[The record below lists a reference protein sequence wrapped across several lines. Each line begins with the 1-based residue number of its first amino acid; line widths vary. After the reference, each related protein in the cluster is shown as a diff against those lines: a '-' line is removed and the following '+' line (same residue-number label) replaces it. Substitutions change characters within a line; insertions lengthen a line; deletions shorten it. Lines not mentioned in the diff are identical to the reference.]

1 MKKLYFLVASTLSFL
16 CSAQTILDQAET
28 TTRTVQDP
36 QTVILTTGFRAVST
50 TSNPFIAKIG
60 ASTDTGGNPVDSDAG
75 NGNPSGTTE
84 TGSKFHDTQGN
95 IEVTGG
101 GQLQYTLPIALP
113 PGIKSVAPQVNLV
126 YTSGSGNGI
135 AGYGW
140 SLSGVTSI
148 SRMGKTIEK
157 DGEVGGINLDY
168 SDNYSFNGQRL
179 ILKSDSPATYGKD
192 GATYTTEKYSNVKI
206 KSLGTISGQ
215 SWQGPEYWEVT
226 FEDGSQA
233 WYGAT
238 TTGAST
244 ARTPLE
250 YNIVKWK
257 DAQGN
262 YITYNYTQSNNVA
275 VISNVQ
281 WGANETVAGSQN
293 FNKIEFNYS
302 ARILKEQSFVNGV
315 EFIQDKLLENV
326 LVSTNGAQFK
336 KYVVNYESP
345 NINNDTTNTLSYQFV
360 KSVQEFNS
368 QNESANPITFTT
380 KSLVTSTSEK
390 PFGDFQ
396 NVITSGDYNGDGF
409 IDFILRQPAQ
419 NGKPEGDYVY
429 FDAVNNTTPSF
440 VYLGSSNNYLTST
453 LLTFNIKPADNY
465 IKAQQGLIIIS
476 NNNFD
481 PHTTGNLELN
491 YYSIKSDSSV
501 LNSTTNPLVL
511 EYTKTINASQINF
524 DDNLYSITP
533 PTYNYI
539 SESKK
544 SEPIDFKEVDIDSD
558 GLSELIFS
566 VADAKCYQRVI
577 VEDPLKTTW
586 LCNNLGYRTIVIDN
600 SDLIANTIHTIVPPT
615 DKDILAKSS
624 IMDFDNDGKQDVMFV
639 EPTGGNTNVT
649 YSYNVSSTNTVNTQ
663 LNNLYQYVLSK
674 NSNSYSLLLKKTYT
688 VKGLSDGIQYADF
701 NGDKNIEVILPLT
714 IHLQTNAS
722 SPPSSPELYPPTG
735 WSINLNRGNGLSENY
750 QGLIN
755 YNPQPI
761 QESGAITHY
770 LTNGVIDINS
780 DGKSDFISTDNV
792 VNYTNSVYKSHFNL
806 NVLSEFKYDEN
817 GANGIKWN
825 FKYIDK
831 FNKVYDRLNVTPIY
845 GDFKINNS
853 LSKIVFLTNNVDNIN
868 DRKLISYQSYN
879 LNVDKNINSVTQGG
893 INTQIDYKE
902 LDPTVNPNFYAPV
915 KKEQYPYVELDK
927 VSQSFAVSQL
937 QQNITVNGTPLIRL
951 QDFRYRGM
959 ITHLQGRGMIGFRQ
973 TARSSWYAAGF
984 ENTKIWSGAEI
995 DPLNEGVPVKE
1006 WSIHTNIESQI
1017 FPTDLSVNNTQL
1029 TSFKSTTYKTD
1040 KLLNGVVQTGIIS
1053 DADKPKIVTAIVP
1066 TSTTSK
1072 NFITNDT
1079 TIDSVEYGD
1088 YYLPI
1093 QTISNINSGYGIKTT
1108 SLEYTHN
1115 LTGVGKDY
1123 FVGRPKSK
1131 TETMVAYGDTKSA
1144 KVDYTYAN
1152 NLLDTQKTWN
1162 RDNSGWLQEKYT
1174 YDGFGNVTQ
1183 KESSN
1188 SIDANKQTIKST
1200 YEPKGRFVIKTTDN
1214 LGLETNITYND
1225 WGQVLTQIDPLL
1237 NKLTNTYDA
1246 WGKLLTTKNN
1256 LSGTTSY
1263 TYEKLENGDTKV
1275 TEYSPDNDQKISFTN
1290 KLGQN
1295 YKSTTKGFAQGIYTS
1310 KSVEFDVLGRKT
1322 KDSEPYF
1329 EGSETPRWNVIV
1341 YDDSVYPGK
1350 ATATAFNGKQMET
1363 SVSGKTTSVK
1373 ELNGYNRTNTK
1384 TTDALGNVVSTT
1396 DKGGTITFAYNAAG
1410 EQTEA
1415 KYDTNSVK
1423 TTYDA
1428 WGNKIK
1434 LDDPSNGVY
1443 EYTYQ
1448 GYFGTISK
1456 IKSPKG
1462 TKEYTY
1468 NSLGQL
1474 ITQKE
1479 ASTDGTSTNKVISF
1493 NYDDKGRV
1501 IGKSG
1506 TSKGEAF
1513 SSYINFDSQG
1523 KSISSGESSNGKY
1536 FMQKGITY
1544 DDKARVTSY
1553 EKSLYSSGTL
1563 TKVTIENV
1571 YSSWSGDL
1579 YQVKDKSSGK
1589 ILWQLDETN
1598 AKGLVKSAK
1607 LGGTTINNL
1616 YDANYFLINT
1626 SHTKTVGGNTVLQ
1639 MGYTFN
1645 AIKNELTHRTRGG
1658 DFNLSESFTYDDN
1671 NRLLNWTNPKTG
1683 VLSNN
1688 VYDIKGRI
1696 TSNDQVGTI
1705 KFENTTSL
1713 YRPSSVVLNAAG
1725 TANYNN
1731 DLIQTI
1737 SYNENN
1743 DPIFIDG
1750 IKGDVAFQYGLT
1762 AMRQRVTYGGNF
1774 AADQEGKFT
1783 KFYSEDGSYEI
1794 LKDNVTGKEK
1804 HLLYIGGT
1812 PYESNIVFIK
1822 NYTETTGSYKFLH
1835 KDYLGSILAVSDE
1848 NGNALEQRHYD
1859 AWGNFTH
1866 LKIGAGAMITDKNI
1880 IDNTA
1885 LLIDRGYTSHEHFAE
1900 VGIIHMNGRLYDPL
1914 LRRFLNADENI
1925 QDPTNTQNYNK
1936 YGYVLNNPLMFSD
1949 PTGEFLFA
1957 AIALWAVAHSF
1968 WAAVIIG
1975 ATVGLASYSLGVGI
1989 TGQKWNFGGAL
2000 KSVFYGAVSGAVTF
2014 GIGTLF
2020 STASPG
2026 IFTELGRGLAH
2037 GFAQGFLSLV
2047 QGQDFTSAFAS
2058 AALGSLGAYGYG
2070 KAVGNFAG
2078 KAGGQILFG
2087 ALTGGVGAELTG
2099 GNFWQGAI
2107 IGGVVAGLN
2116 HVAHE
2121 ITKPATIIAGI
2132 YGAGGD
2138 DAGDNPFLK
2147 EIVERQGGKMFTSSW
2162 GTNDKEILN
2171 YLVSGHN
2178 DGKQIV
2184 IYGYSR
2190 GGVAAVRIANA
2201 LGDMNIH
2208 VAEVNLF
2215 DPVGLYGG
2223 GDLVFTHPYVM
2234 KVNNYYQRNTL
2245 DSYKLLGADNP
2256 FNGSR
2261 VRANFQWP
2269 VLNQIDYTGQNYKG
2283 IPVGHLNIIDKVYGH

>member
-1 MKKLYFLVASTLSFL
+1 MKKIYFLVASTLSL
-16 CSAQTILDQAET
+16 ICSAQTILNQSET

-36 QTVILTTGFRAVST
+36 QTVIVTTGFRAVST

-60 ASTDTGGNPVDSDAG
+60 ASTDTGGSPVDSGAG
-75 NGNPSGTTE
+75 SGNPSGTTD
-84 TGSKFHDTQGN
+84 TPTNKFHDTQGN

-140 SLSGVTSI
+140 SISGLSSI

-157 DGEVGGINLDY
+157 DGAVGGINLDY
-168 SDNYSFNGQRL
+168 SDYYSFNGQRL
-179 ILKSDSPATYGKD
+179 ILKNDSPATYGKN
-192 GATYTTEKYSNVKI
+192 GATYTTEKYSNVLI
-206 KSLGTISGQ
+206 KSLGSITGQ
-215 SWQGPEYWEVT
+215 PWTGPEYWEVT

-238 TTGAST
+238 TTAANT

-262 YITYNYTQSNNVA
+262 YISYNYIQDINTNVA
-275 VISNVQ
+275 VIGSIE
-281 WGANETVAGSQN
+281 WGGNETLSKPH
-293 FNKIEFNYS
+293 FNKIDFNYKIRS
-302 ARILKEQSFVNGV
+302 LFENSYVAGQRFSQGKLLDNIAVFANNKIFKQYNVKYGQDLNISKYEFVENVKELNSDGEEANPV
-315 EFIQDKLLENV
+315 EFFKPTVPYIAKRQDLNANLISEN
-326 LVSTNGAQFK
+326 QK
-336 KYVVNYESP
+336 
-345 NINNDTTNTLSYQFV
+345 
-360 KSVQEFNS
+360 
-368 QNESANPITFTT
+368 
-380 KSLVTSTSEK
+380 
-390 PFGDFQ
+390 FGDF
-396 NVITSGDYNGDGF
+396 DGDGR
-409 IDFILRQPAQ
+409 IDVLYYTQSTPADTRCLREDINGYCDQYEDIPAVVGGTYIIFNKLDGINNGIKVSDEDLSDGIVVSGILDNNKLYTNQGIITHKENSDPLATRKLVLKTYVLQDNALVLIKQKEIPISAYDLT
-419 NGKPEGDYVY
+419 GKTPENAGP
-429 FDAVNNTTPSF
+429 FEPHTQTTTT
-440 VYLGSSNNYLTST
+440 LGSFKT
-453 LLTFNIKPADNY
+453 AD
-465 IKAQQGLIIIS
+465 
-476 NNNFD
+476 
-481 PHTTGNLELN
+481 
-491 YYSIKSDSSV
+491 
-501 LNSTTNPLVL
+501 
-511 EYTKTINASQINF
+511 INA
-524 DDNLYSITP
+524 
-533 PTYNYI
+533 
-539 SESKK
+539 
-544 SEPIDFKEVDIDSD
+544 D
-558 GLSELIFS
+558 GKSELIFT
-566 VADAKCYQRVI
+566 AKDYICVSD
-577 VEDPLKTTW
+577 VFTDPNNGSITARPPVGFETRCHDNYRNFIIDLNGSTTQTSIAHIGISGDI
-586 LCNNLGYRTIVIDN
+586 NDI
-600 SDLIANTIHTIVPPT
+600 DLI
-615 DKDILAKSS
+615 
-624 IMDFDNDGKQDVMFV
+624 DFDGDGRTDAV
-639 EPTGGNTNVT
+639 
-649 YSYNVSSTNTVNTQ
+649 
-663 LNNLYQYVLSK
+663 SK
-674 NSNSYSLLLKKTYT
+674 NAGAISWQSDFKLQTNNNYIANKYNYVAFNGELA
-688 VKGLSDGIQYADF
+688 GLQYGDF
-701 NGDKNIEVILPLT
+701 NGDGKLDFAVPEKGVEETSNWRLYINSGNNNFKEQYLSNFLIYRKNPYVDTGGRKREVIYTTFAKDLNNDGKDDFVNVQSETFRKHDLGANRDSDFDMRVKINEGSDSAGNIVFRDSYTDHIDSTDPDHFRPINITARIFGVDRFIMIQHENNVLFTYDYFNLPVNYT
-714 IHLQTNAS
+714 INKINQGGISTSITYN
-722 SPPSSPELYPPTG
+722 ELDA
-735 WSINLNRGNGLSENY
+735 GNSNTSNFY
-750 QGLIN
+750 Q
-755 YNPQPI
+755 
-761 QESGAITHY
+761 S
-770 LTNGVIDINS
+770 NS
-780 DGKSDFISTDNV
+780 DG
-792 VNYTNSVYKSHFNL
+792 
-806 NVLSEFKYDEN
+806 
-817 GANGIKWN
+817 
-825 FKYIDK
+825 
-831 FNKVYDRLNVTPIY
+831 IY
-845 GDFKINNS
+845 PYAYLKN
-853 LSKIVFLTNNVDNIN
+853 
-868 DRKLISYQSYN
+868 LISKA
-879 LNVDKNINSVTQGG
+879 VVTQ
-893 INTQIDYKE
+893 
-902 LDPTVNPNFYAPV
+902 L
-915 KKEQYPYVELDK
+915 
-927 VSQSFAVSQL
+927 SQE
-937 QQNITVNGTPLIRL
+937 NRI
-951 QDFRYRGM
+951 QDFRYRDLVS
-959 ITHLQGRGMIGFRQ
+959 HFQGRGIIGFRQ

-1017 FPTDLSVNNTQL
+1017 FPTDLSINNTQL

-1040 KLLNGVVQTGIIS
+1040 KLLNNVVQTGTIA

-1079 TIDSVEYGD
+1079 TTDTVEYGS
-1088 YYLPI
+1088 YYLPNK
-1093 QTISNINSGYGIKTT
+1093 TISNINSGYGIKTT
-1108 SLEYTHN
+1108 TLEYLHN

-1123 FVGRPKSK
+1123 FVGRPQSK
-1131 TETMVAYGDTKSA
+1131 TETMLAYGDTKSA

-1174 YDGFGNVTQ
+1174 YDGFGNITQ
-1183 KESSN
+1183 KVSSN

-1200 YEPKGRFVIKTTDN
+1200 YEPQGRFVTKTTDN

-1246 WGKLLTTKNN
+1246 WGKLLTTKSN

-1263 TYEKLENGDTKV
+1263 TYEKLGNGDTKV
-1275 TEYSPDNDQKISFTN
+1275 TEYSPDNDQKITFTN
-1290 KLGQN
+1290 NLGQN
-1295 YKSTTKGFAQGIYTS
+1295 YKSTTKGFAQGVYTS

-1448 GYFGTISK
+1448 SYFGTISK

-1571 YSSWSGDL
+1571 YSSWGGDL
-1579 YQVKDKSSGK
+1579 YQVKDKTSGK

-1626 SHTKTVGGNTVLQ
+1626 SHTKTAGGNTVLQ

-1688 VYDIKGRI
+1688 VYDVKGRI

-1794 LKDNVTGKEK
+1794 LKDNVTGQEK

-1848 NGNALEQRHYD
+1848 NGDALEQRHYD

-1936 YGYVLNNPLMFSD
+1936 YGYVLNNPLLYSD
-1949 PTGEFLFA
+1949 PSGELFGLDDFVA
-1957 AIALWAVAHSF
+1957 AI
-1968 WAAVIIG
+1968 IIG
-1975 ATVGLASYSLGVGI
+1975 AVVGALTYSAGVLISGDY
-1989 TGQKWNFGGAL
+1989 WNFGNFL
-2000 KSVFYGAVSGAVTF
+2000 KSSVFGAVTGAVSFGLGQVFSATTFWASVGNGALAGAGTGGINSLLNGGNFLEGLVKGAVTGGVIG
-2014 GIGTLF
+2014 GISYGLGKLF
-2020 STASPG
+2020 SKPNSSQTVSEIKRNDLVNSSGSEGDPQKYSYGSVKEFEKGYGGLGNSGVENYYLQPPAGYGVAQDGSFYKMTWLQKNFGYGGIPKSSDILGVTVGKNIYLPKAAFATKSLLAESITHEVGHVILNNSTEFILANTATRITG
-2026 IFTELGRGLAH
+2026 D
-2037 GFAQGFLSLV
+2037 FAKALDTWGHV
-2047 QGQDFTSAFAS
+2047 AIRKMTSALS
-2058 AALGSLGAYGYG
+2058 
-2070 KAVGNFAG
+2070 N
-2078 KAGGQILFG
+2078 I
-2087 ALTGGVGAELTG
+2087 
-2099 GNFWQGAI
+2099 
-2107 IGGVVAGLN
+2107 
-2116 HVAHE
+2116 
-2121 ITKPATIIAGI
+2121 
-2132 YGAGGD
+2132 
-2138 DAGDNPFLK
+2138 NPWFN
-2147 EIVERQGGKMFTSSW
+2147 R
-2162 GTNDKEILN
+2162 
-2171 YLVSGHN
+2171 
-2178 DGKQIV
+2178 
-2184 IYGYSR
+2184 
-2190 GGVAAVRIANA
+2190 
-2201 LGDMNIH
+2201 MNI
-2208 VAEVNLF
+2208 
-2215 DPVGLYGG
+2215 P
-2223 GDLVFTHPYVM
+2223 T
-2234 KVNNYYQRNTL
+2234 YYFLNSKPQL
-2245 DSYKLLGADNP
+2245 DKLLLP
-2256 FNGSR
+2256 LIKSFN
-2261 VRANFQWP
+2261 
-2269 VLNQIDYTGQNYKG
+2269 Y
-2283 IPVGHLNIIDKVYGH
+2283 

>member
-1 MKKLYFLVASTLSFL
+1 MKKIYFLVASALSLL
-16 CSAQTILDQAET
+16 CNAQTILNQTET

-36 QTVILTTGFRAVST
+36 QAVILTPGFRAVST

-60 ASTDTGGNPVDSDAG
+60 ASTDTGGSPVDSGAG
-75 NGNPSGTTE
+75 GANPSGTTD
-84 TGSKFHDTQGN
+84 TPTNKFHDTQGN
-95 IEVTGG
+95 IDVTGG

-140 SLSGVTSI
+140 SISGLSSI

-157 DGEVGGINLDY
+157 DGEVAGINLDY
-168 SDNYSFNGQRL
+168 SDYYSFNGQRL
-179 ILKSDSPATYGKD
+179 ILKSDSPATYGKS
-192 GATYTTEKYSNVKI
+192 GATYTTEKYSNVLI
-206 KSLGTISGQ
+206 KSLGSITGQ
-215 SWQGPEYWEVT
+215 LWTGPEYWEVT

-244 ARTPLE
+244 ARTPIE

-419 NGKPEGDYVY
+419 NGKPEGDYIY
-429 FDAVNNTTPSF
+429 FDAINNTAPPY
-440 VYLGSSNNYLTST
+440 VYLGPSSAYLTST

-465 IKAQQGLIIIS
+465 IKPKQGLIITS
-476 NNNFD
+476 NNNSD

-501 LNSTTNPLVL
+501 LNTTTNPLVL

-533 PTYNYI
+533 PSYNYI

-544 SEPIDFKEVDIDSD
+544 SQPIDFKEVDIDSD

-600 SDLIANTIHTIVPPT
+600 SDLIANTIHTILPPT

-624 IMDFDNDGKQDVMFV
+624 ILDFDNDGVQDIISIKAKETNESVSFYTKQGLTGEVVQQTVSTPLNDVFQYSIKKSNNNYV
-639 EPTGGNTNVT
+639 VALKNTF
-649 YSYNVSSTNTVNTQ
+649 
-663 LNNLYQYVLSK
+663 L
-674 NSNSYSLLLKKTYT
+674 
-688 VKGLSDGIQYADF
+688 VKGYTDAIQFGDL
-701 NGDKNIEVILPLT
+701 NGDRNIEILAPLNKGS
-714 IHLQTNAS
+714 QS
-722 SPPSSPELYPPTG
+722 SVYNQG
-735 WSINLNRGNGLSENY
+735 WSIYLNNGAGLSEFLQGFASYYKNDNPSNTY
-750 QGLIN
+750 QDYTYPGMVDLDN
-755 YNPQPI
+755 
-761 QESGAITHY
+761 
-770 LTNGVIDINS
+770 
-780 DGKSDFISTDNV
+780 DGKSDF
-792 VNYTNSVYKSHFNL
+792 VNFYAGYNYQGSGFSNL
-806 NVLSEFKYDEN
+806 ILWKYSEFQYNPTNPQFRWSYKMTTLFTNLKGGTQMTPVY
-817 GANGIKWN
+817 GN
-825 FKYIDK
+825 FRI
-831 FNKVYDRLNVTPIY
+831 NNTVS
-845 GDFKINNS
+845 KINFISNS
-853 LSKIVFLTNNVDNIN
+853 LTDAN
-868 DRKLISYQSYN
+868 DRKIISYNHYSLSN
-879 LNVDKNINSVTQGG
+879 DKNINSVTQGG

-1040 KLLNGVVQTGIIS
+1040 KLLNNVVQTGTIS
-1053 DADKPKIVTAIVP
+1053 DANKTKIVTAIVP

-1079 TIDSVEYGD
+1079 TTDTVEYGS
-1088 YYLPI
+1088 YYLPNK
-1093 QTISNINSGYGIKTT
+1093 TISNINSGYGIKTT
-1108 SLEYTHN
+1108 TLDYTHN

-1123 FVGRPKSK
+1123 FVGRPQSK

-1162 RDNSGWLQEKYT
+1162 RDNTGWLQEKYT
-1174 YDGFGNVTQ
+1174 YDGFGNITQ
-1183 KESSN
+1183 KVSSN

-1200 YEPKGRFVIKTTDN
+1200 YEPQGRFVTKTTDN

-1225 WGQVLTQIDPLL
+1225 WGQVLTQINPLL

-1263 TYEKLENGDTKV
+1263 TYEKLGNGDTKV
-1275 TEYSPDNDQKISFTN
+1275 TEYSPDNDQKITYTN
-1290 KLGQN
+1290 NLGQN
-1295 YKSTTKGFAQGIYTS
+1295 YKSTTKGFVQGVYTS
-1310 KSVEFDVLGRKT
+1310 KSVEFDILGRKT

-1329 EGSETPRWNVIV
+1329 EGSETPRWNVIA
-1341 YDDSVYPGK
+1341 YDDTVYPGK
-1350 ATATAFNGKQMET
+1350 ATATAFNGKKMET

-1434 LDDPSNGVY
+1434 FDDPSNGVY

-1479 ASTDGTSTNKVISF
+1479 TSTDGTSTNKVIAFS
-1493 NYDDKGRV
+1493 YDDKGRV

-1523 KSISSGESSNGKY
+1523 KTISSGESSNGKY

-1544 DDKARVTSY
+1544 DDKARVSSY
-1553 EKSLYSSGTL
+1553 EKSLYSSGIL

-1579 YQVKDKSSGK
+1579 YQVKDKTSGK

-1812 PYESNIVFIK
+1812 PYDSNIVFIK
-1822 NYTETTGSYKFLH
+1822 NYTETKGSYKFLH

-1866 LKIGAGAMITDKNI
+1866 LKIGTGAIITDKNI

-1936 YGYVLNNPLMFSD
+1936 YGYVLNNPLIYSD
-1949 PTGEFLFA
+1949 SNGEWFGIDDLIVAAASFVIGYVSHGIMTGQWGWSAVKAGFQFA
-1957 AIALWAVAHSF
+1957 IMGWISYNTA
-1968 WAAVIIG
+1968 
-1975 ATVGLASYSLGVGI
+1975 GLASGKVSSVMWNFVGNSAINTAISCVIPPMNISIEDFDFSISPSIAIGNGWGFGANISATFHAGDFSISGGFGLMHYGGHAGSGASGWEYRKSAMLGYSSKAFSMSLGTNKWSGLHPQQTGI
-1989 TGQKWNFGGAL
+1989 IGLGSGDFSLTYENDGSPFASGPSGTHLGDNNDRWRTAAMTVNIGDFHAGFNLFTGERYSNSYYENLGHD
-2000 KSVFYGAVSGAVTF
+2000 YPTM
-2014 GIGTLF
+2014 IGM
-2020 STASPG
+2020 
-2026 IFTELGRGLAH
+2026 ELGRANNWGDYIDGGYGAKLKYGLVEEIGPRYRLGAAYIGWGNYRIGIDSDRHVRHPIQNVLAH
-2037 GFAQGFLSLV
+2037 QWISPQPGFQVLSGGMKSYF
-2047 QGQDFTSAFAS
+2047 QYQTRNKFTS
-2058 AALGSLGAYGYG
+2058 
-2070 KAVGNFAG
+2070 
-2078 KAGGQILFG
+2078 
-2087 ALTGGVGAELTG
+2087 
-2099 GNFWQGAI
+2099 W
-2107 IGGVVAGLN
+2107 
-2116 HVAHE
+2116 
-2121 ITKPATIIAGI
+2121 
-2132 YGAGGD
+2132 
-2138 DAGDNPFLK
+2138 
-2147 EIVERQGGKMFTSSW
+2147 
-2162 GTNDKEILN
+2162 
-2171 YLVSGHN
+2171 
-2178 DGKQIV
+2178 
-2184 IYGYSR
+2184 
-2190 GGVAAVRIANA
+2190 
-2201 LGDMNIH
+2201 
-2208 VAEVNLF
+2208 
-2215 DPVGLYGG
+2215 
-2223 GDLVFTHPYVM
+2223 
-2234 KVNNYYQRNTL
+2234 
-2245 DSYKLLGADNP
+2245 
-2256 FNGSR
+2256 
-2261 VRANFQWP
+2261 
-2269 VLNQIDYTGQNYKG
+2269 
-2283 IPVGHLNIIDKVYGH
+2283 